1 MFLQSQDH
9 NLIQFAFLNTTVL
22 GTGGG
27 RANMTMENEKMNK
40 TGSLT
45 LKGVVVQSLSVSDSL
60 QPHGLQHARP
70 PCPSLSPG
78 VCSNSCP
85 LNQWCYPT
93 ISSSVIPFSFCP
105 QSFPA
110 SRSFP
115 TSQLFASGGQNIGT
129 SAIVL
134 SINIQDWFPLD
145 WPVWSPCSPRESQES
160 SPTPQLESINSSP
173 LSHLYGPP
181 LTSIH
186 DYWKNYGF
194 DYMNLCW

>member
-78 VCSNSCP
+78 VCSNLCP
-85 LNQWCYPT
+85 L
-93 ISSSVIPFSFCP
+93 
-105 QSFPA
+105 
-110 SRSFP
+110 
-115 TSQLFASGGQNIGT
+115 SQ
-129 SAIVL
+129 
-134 SINIQDWFPLD
+134 
-145 WPVWSPCSPRESQES
+145 
-160 SPTPQLESINSSP
+160 
-173 LSHLYGPP
+173 
-181 LTSIH
+181 
-186 DYWKNYGF
+186 
-194 DYMNLCW
+194 